1 MPLNEHRSKEET
13 ELLARSIHEELER
26 RHPGSFDHKRPL
38 WAQAKLAGVTDTMV
52 RSQKGGQMIETLFD
66 DLSLDRLH
74 QQRGIDHM
82 VETSVTQL
90 PHEDDGVVKT
100 FIDRYTT
107 MIVRDQALL
116 E

>member
-1 MPLNEHRSKEET
+1 
-13 ELLARSIHEELER
+13 
-26 RHPGSFDHKRPL
+26 
-38 WAQAKLAGVTDTMV
+38 
-52 RSQKGGQMIETLFD
+52 
-66 DLSLDRLH
+66 
-74 QQRGIDHM
+74 M

-116 E
+116 EEVPAPHFAHH